1 VILLDDAQS
10 TDKAPT
16 SRLYKNPIA
25 CITAIRPEEVD
36 AAIIEI
42 EDALTAGQF
51 VVVALSYE
59 LGEVL
64 QGLPYRPSATPLI
77 RAYRF
82 ERVECLSQ
90 QQASA
95 WIEQQISPLDLTP
108 QSLNTPDMAGLLSST
123 VQSSPTQFS
132 QEIEKIHRL
141 IETGDTYQVNHTFRI
156 TGEIYGDPLAL
167 YARLRERQPSRFGAF
182 INTEQG
188 AILSISPEW
197 FLSCHGQTLMARPMK
212 GTLSAKNQDAGR
224 LADDPKNRTENLM
237 IVDLIRNDLGRISQ
251 TGTVRVPALFEVE
264 QFGDL
269 YQMTSTVMSEI
280 KPGIGLKDLLI
291 ATFPCGSVT
300 GAPKRRTMEIIQ
312 SLESSARGLYCGAIG
327 WFDPPEP
334 EVRHHSPLGNFAMS
348 VAIRTLEVSPS
359 RRFTLGVGAGITID
373 SESAS
378 EWQECLLKAE
388 FLTHLP
394 SPIGLIETMRV
405 ENGQLPRF
413 NAHLNRLQASA
424 QALGL
429 LFDRTAA
436 EHQIHDFLS
445 KTLLSNTERHS
456 VFRLRLQLNPAQP
469 RDASGALDAPTDLT
483 DPNGSRVP
491 NALDITLTPLAP
503 LHGAQ
508 KIFWAHD
515 LLGESA
521 ARIDSTAPLFRHK
534 TTSRELYDRAWRAAE
549 QHGGFD
555 ALFINE
561 RGEVTEGGRSTL
573 FIRRAGEWLTPAL
586 TCGLLP
592 GVMRAE
598 ILADPIWQAREAV
611 ISVADVM
618 NAEALIVV
626 NALRGV
632 IVVDRAKSL
641 EVPVT
646 QI

>member
-1 VILLDDAQS
+1 MILLDDAQS

-25 CITAIRPEEVD
+25 CITAIWPEEVD
-36 AAIIEI
+36 AAITEI

-64 QGLPYRPSATPLI
+64 QGLPHRPSATPLI

-82 ERVECLSQ
+82 ERVERLSQ
-90 QQASA
+90 QQVSA
-95 WIEQQISPLDLTP
+95 WIEQQISLLDLAQ
-108 QSLNTPDMAGLLSST
+108 QSLNIPNITGLLGST
-123 VQSSPTQFS
+123 VQSNPTQFS

-141 IETGDTYQVNHTFRI
+141 IESGDTYQVNHTFRI

-280 KPGIGLKDLLI
+280 RPGIGLKDLLI

-394 SPIGLIETMRV
+394 SPIGLIETIRV

-429 LFDRTAA
+429 LFDRAAA
-436 EHQIHDFLS
+436 EPQIHDFLR
-445 KTLLSNTERHS
+445 KTLLGNTERHS
-456 VFRLRLQLNPAQP
+456 VFRLRLQLNPAPP
-469 RDASGALDAPTDLT
+469 RDASGALD
-483 DPNGSRVP
+483 
-491 NALDITLTPLAP
+491 ALDITLTPLAP

-555 ALFINE
+555 ALFVNE

-586 TCGLLP
+586 TCGLLS

-598 ILADPIWQAREAV
+598 ILADPAWQAREAV
-611 ISVADVM
+611 ISLADVM
-618 NAEALIVV
+618 DAEALIVV

-632 IVVDRAKSL
+632 IAIDRAKSL
-641 EVPVT
+641 EVPLT